1 MTVDKDPAR
10 VLLVESMVAEEGM
23 SDAASDKLTTD
34 YEWSAESTWAKAFV
48 PTPPGSSNWLHQ
60 CLGEDMD

>member
-34 YEWSAESTWAKAFV
+34 YE
-48 PTPPGSSNWLHQ
+48 
-60 CLGEDMD
+60 